1 MNLYQGYY
9 SYDSPDNVQAAGV
22 ALKKDKIEIHLKD
35 AQGNPRVVHWYWY
48 NVMEGKHTAAGMEL
62 HHIGLPQQTLRVASS
77 EFAAIAEKRLQKKG
91 RAFPAAA
98 AVFLTAGAV
107 VTGLLALAYF
117 WLIPFLAGRLAAN
130 MPVAYEVKMG
140 EEAYQSLIKQ
150 YRILPEKT
158 ELVNTF
164 FQQLNI
170 STQYPVQITVVE
182 EKQVNA
188 FAVPGGHIVVFSGL
202 LDKMRRPEELA
213 ALLAHEYSH
222 VELRHTTR
230 SLMQSLGTYMAV
242 SLIFGDLTGV
252 SAVLVEN
259 ANSLK
264 NLEYSRSLEKEAD
277 LNGMRL
283 LEARHINPEGYIW
296 LFGTLKKESG
306 GAAPSE
312 WLSSH
317 PDMDNRI
324 GYVKKEMKP
333 GQEGPLPA
341 SMQAT
346 WKQIRAEY

>member
-9 SYDSPDNVQAAGV
+9 SYDSPDNVQV
-22 ALKKDKIEIHLKD
+22 AEVSLKNDKIEIHLRD
-35 AQGNPRVVHWYWY
+35 AHGNPRVVHWYWY

-62 HHIGLPQQTLRVASS
+62 HHIGLPQQTLRVSS
-77 EFAAIAEKRLQKKG
+77 GEFAALAEKKLRKKK
-91 RAFPAAA
+91 RAFPTAA

-107 VTGLLALAYF
+107 VTGLLALVYF
-117 WLIPFLAGRLAAN
+117 WLVPFLAGRLAN
-130 MPVAYEVKMG
+130 TMPVEYEVKMG
-140 EEAYQSLIKQ
+140 NEAYGQLIKE
-150 YRILPEKT
+150 YKILPEKT

-164 FQQLNI
+164 FKQLDI
-170 STQYPVQITVVE
+170 QTKYPVQITVVE

-259 ANSLK
+259 ASSLK

-277 LNGMRL
+277 LNGLRL

-296 LFGTLKKESG
+296 LFGTLKTEG
-306 GAAPSE
+306 GGAPSE

-333 GQEGPLPA
+333 ARGETMPA
-341 SMQAT
+341 AMQAT